1 MLFNSIEF
9 AIFLPLVFLL
19 YWSRLRQNLKA
30 QNLLIL
36 VASYVFYGWWDY
48 RFLGLIALSSLID
61 YAIGFKVAQ
70 APNKSIA
77 KRWLSLSLLSNLGML
92 GVFKYY
98 DFFVHSLMDGLGS
111 FGMSLDWPTLNII
124 LPVGISFYTFQTLS
138 YTIDIYRGKLKPS
151 QDPVT
156 FFAFVSFFPQLVAG
170 PIERATHLLPQFQQN
185 RSFSRKQ
192 ARQGLELIL
201 WGLFKKVVIA
211 DRLSQYIEI
220 VFNSPE
226 NFSGITVLIATVFFA
241 FQIYCD
247 FSGYSDI
254 AIGTAKLFGFDLMVN
269 FRTPYFSRS
278 LKEFWSRWHI
288 SLSTWFR
295 DYVYIPL
302 GGNRTTNARWLS
314 NLLLTFLISG
324 LWHGANWTF
333 VIWGAIHGGISA
345 FEAWLMKI
353 GRYPRGAG
361 WLHRGTTF
369 IIVCLAWIFF
379 RANNVGDAFSL
390 IASIPDNLLSQVSS
404 LSEFGMALR
413 SFIGARQEFIYSML
427 SFGLLLS
434 IDWLIGEENFPHLMA
449 RIPNWL
455 RYGFYYLLAAWIL
468 YFGAFNQSAQFI
480 YFQF

>member
-1 MLFNSIEF
+1 MFFNSIEF

-19 YWSRLRQNLKA
+19 YWSRLRRHLKA

-48 RFLGLIALSSLID
+48 RFLALIIFSSALD
-61 YAIGFKVAQ
+61 YLIGFKVAQ
-70 APNKSIA
+70 APTKRIA
-77 KRWLSLSLLSNLGML
+77 KRWLGLSLMSNLGML

-98 DFFVHSLMDGLGS
+98 DFFVHSLMDGLG
-111 FGMSLDWPTLNII
+111 GMGLSLDWPTLNII

-138 YTIDIYRGKLKPS
+138 YTIDIYRGKLKPCE
-151 QDPVT
+151 DPVT

-170 PIERATHLLPQFQQN
+170 PIERATHLLPQFQEQ
-185 RSFSRKQ
+185 RSFTRQ
-192 ARQGLELIL
+192 NARQGLELIL

-211 DRLSQYIEI
+211 DRLSQYVEV

-226 NFSGITVLIATVFFA
+226 NFSGITIIIATVFFA

-302 GGNRTTNARWLS
+302 GGNRASTARWLS

-324 LWHGANWTF
+324 LWHGAAWTF
-333 VIWGAIHGGISA
+333 IIWGAIHGVISA

-353 GRYPRGAG
+353 KRYPRGAG
-361 WLHRGTTF
+361 WLHRGSTF
-369 IIVCLAWIFF
+369 VIVCVAWIFF
-379 RANNVGDAFSL
+379 RANSVGDAFSL
-390 IASIPDNLLSQVSS
+390 ISSIPENLITQVSS

-413 SFIGARQEFIYSML
+413 SFIGARQEFIFSML
-427 SFGLLLS
+427 SFAMLVS
-434 IDWLIGEENFPHLMA
+434 IDWLIGTENFPHLMA
-449 RIPNWL
+449 RIPHWV
-455 RYGFYYLLAAWIL
+455 RYAFYYLLAGWIL

>member
-1 MLFNSIEF
+1 
-9 AIFLPLVFLL
+9 
-19 YWSRLRQNLKA
+19 
-30 QNLLIL
+30 
-36 VASYVFYGWWDY
+36 
-48 RFLGLIALSSLID
+48 FLGLIALSSVID
-61 YAIGFKVAQ
+61 YAVGFQVAK
-70 APNKSIA
+70 AANKQIA

-98 DFFVHSLMDGLGS
+98 DFFVESLVSSVAGFGLT
-111 FGMSLDWPTLNII
+111 LDWPTLNII

-138 YTIDIYRGKLKPS
+138 YTIDIYRGKLEPS
-151 QDPVT
+151 RDPIT

-170 PIERATHLLPQFQQN
+170 PIERATHLLPQFQKA
-185 RSFSRKQ
+185 RSFSRKE

-211 DRLSQYIEI
+211 DRLAAY
-220 VFNSPE
+220 VDVVYNSPE
-226 NFSGITVLIATVFFA
+226 NFSGISILIATVFFA

-302 GGNRTTNARWLS
+302 GGNRASTARWLS
-314 NLLLTFLISG
+314 NLLMTFLVSG

-333 VIWGAIHGGISA
+333 VVWGAIHGGISA
-345 FEAWLMKI
+345 LEAWLMKA
-353 GRYPRGAG
+353 GRYPKGAG
-361 WLHRGTTF
+361 WIHRSSTF
-369 IIVCLAWIFF
+369 IIVCLAWVFF
-379 RANNVGDAFSL
+379 RANSVSDAAILLSN
-390 IASIPDNLLSQVSS
+390 IPDQLASQLSSVGE
-404 LSEFGMALR
+404 LGMALR
-413 SFIGARQEFIYSML
+413 SFIGARQEFIYTML
-427 SFGLLLS
+427 SFAMLIT
-434 IDWLIGEENFPHLMA
+434 IDWLIGKENFPHLMG

-455 RYGFYYLLAAWIL
+455 RYCLYYLLVAWTL